1 MSTRQFQHYEDSVK
15 EFNAAEE
22 KMKAARK
29 QFIDH
34 ARTTGVEMRKVFI
47 NESRDALA
55 SIATRTQE
63 YIGDAVGDVLVLAM
77 EVEISSNKGHALDMV
92 KVQEIKDYLYRQG
105 WKITESYDANTGRGN
120 FIREKHFIIC
130 I

>member
-34 ARTTGVEMRKVFI
+34 ARTTGVDLRKIFI
-47 NESRDALA
+47 TDNRDCLA
-55 SIATRTQE
+55 SIATRTQD
-63 YIGDAVGDVLVLAM
+63 YMGDDVGDPLVLAM
-77 EVEISSNKGHALDMV
+77 EVEISSGKGHVLDSF
-92 KVQEIKDYLYRQG
+92 KVQEIKDYLLRQG
-105 WKITESYDANTGRGN
+105 WKILEAYDDNLGRGN
-120 FIREKHFIIC
+120 FIREKHFMIC

>member
-22 KMKAARK
+22 KMKNARK

-34 ARTTGVEMRKVFI
+34 VRATGVELRKAHVTDHR
-47 NESRDALA
+47 ELLA
-55 SIATRTQE
+55 AIRTNTDD
-63 YIGDAVGDVLVLAM
+63 YIGDNPGDVLALSM
-77 EVEISSNKGHALDMV
+77 NVEISASKGYDIDPHKLDD
-92 KVQEIKDYLYRQG
+92 IKNHLISQG
-105 WKITESYDANTGRGN
+105 WKILDSYGDTIGTGAYRG
-120 FIREKHFIIC
+120 KHNLTC